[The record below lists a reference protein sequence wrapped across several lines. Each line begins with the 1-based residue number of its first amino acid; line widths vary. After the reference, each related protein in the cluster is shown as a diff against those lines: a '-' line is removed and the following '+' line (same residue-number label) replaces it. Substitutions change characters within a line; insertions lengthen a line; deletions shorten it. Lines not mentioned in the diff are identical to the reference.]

1 MKVLITGANGYL
13 GRHVVAAVLSKGHQV
28 LASDFNFDSLPE
40 TVVKVT
46 TPIFSDTED
55 LFEALGSPDAIIHL
69 AWRNGFVHNATTH
82 MTDLPAHF
90 EFLKKMVDAGVKQ
103 LAIMGS
109 MHEVGYHEGAVV
121 ADTPTNP
128 TSLYGIA
135 KNALRQAVDVI
146 AKDKSTIIQWMRA
159 YYIMGDDEKSNSIF
173 AKIVKA
179 EKEGQSEFPF
189 TSGKNKYDFIDI
201 DELASQIA
209 AVISQKS
216 VTGIIN
222 VSSGQPISL
231 ADKVESFIKENH
243 FNIQLKYG
251 VFPDR
256 PYDSPAIWGD
266 NQKITEI
273 LINQPE

>member
-13 GRHVVAAVLSKGHQV
+13 GRHVVEAVLAKGHEV
-28 LASDFNFDSLPE
+28 LASDFNFDNLPE
-40 TVVKVT
+40 TVIKVT
-46 TPIFSDTED
+46 TPIFSETDQ

-69 AWRNGFVHNATTH
+69 AWRNGFVHNDDTH
-82 MTDLPAHF
+82 IEDLPAHYD
-90 EFLKKMVDAGVKQ
+90 FLKKMIDAGVGQ

-121 ADTPTNP
+121 AETPTNP

-146 AKDKSTIIQWMRA
+146 AKDATTTIQWMRA

-179 EKEGQSEFPF
+179 EKEGQAEFPF
-189 TSGKNKYDFIDI
+189 TTGKNKYDFIDI
-201 DELASQIA
+201 DELAAQIA
-209 AVISQKS
+209 AVISQKE
-216 VTGIIN
+216 VAGIIN
-222 VSSGQPISL
+222 VSSGEPISL
-231 ADKVESFIKENH
+231 ADKVESFIKDNN
-243 FNIQLKYG
+243 FDIKLKYG

-273 LINQPE
+273 LENQ